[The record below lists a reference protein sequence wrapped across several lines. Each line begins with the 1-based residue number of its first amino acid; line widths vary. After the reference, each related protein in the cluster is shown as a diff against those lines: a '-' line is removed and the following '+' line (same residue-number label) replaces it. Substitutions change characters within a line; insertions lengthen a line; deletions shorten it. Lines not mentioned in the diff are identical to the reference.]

1 MLVLRTWFELLHA
14 VGCFHRGWLNIFFS
28 SLTALTGSALHL
40 SGLFLECIDYSD
52 CTFGQACPENCG
64 RGCTSSFDEPQGAF
78 YMPILSSTH
87 LNFFSLSLSCYS
99 EERLHCP

>member
-1 MLVLRTWFELLHA
+1 MLVLRTWFELLDA
-14 VGCFHRGWLNIFFS
+14 VGCFHRGWLNIFLS

-40 SGLFLECIDYSD
+40 SGLFLECIHYSD

-64 RGCTSSFDEPQGAF
+64 RGCSSSFDEPQGA
-78 YMPILSSTH
+78 ILYAHFKLHS
-87 LNFFSLSLSCYS
+87 LKLFFFLSCYS